1 MTKNNIEVEVLWEDN
16 HLLAV
21 NKPPGMLVQPDLNE
35 DFSLESWGK
44 NYLAHKYDKPGAV
57 FLGIC
62 HRLDRPVSGVVL
74 MSRTSKA
81 LVRLNEQFKQREP
94 KKIYHVLVEGAPKE
108 EESTL
113 VHWLVRHGKSNT
125 SRVQS
130 QASDQGQR
138 AELSYKILEQGR
150 TLSLLEVQLKT
161 GRHHQ
166 IRAQLSAIGCPVV
179 GDVKYGARRGLK
191 DRSIA
196 LHAYSLEINHPVA
209 KTQLLIQAN
218 YPPTPTWSIF
228 NKGK

>member
-196 LHAYSLEINHPVA
+196 LHATA
-209 KTQLLIQAN
+209 WK
-218 YPPTPTWSIF
+218 
-228 NKGK
+228 

>member
-1 MTKNNIEVEVLWEDN
+1 MTKNNIDVKVIWEDN

-21 NKPPGMLVQPDLNE
+21 NKPSGMLVQPDLIE

-44 NYLAHKYDKPGAV
+44 NYLARKYNKPGAV

-74 MSRTSKA
+74 MGRTSKA

-94 KKIYHVLVEGAPKE
+94 QKTYHVVVEGAPKNP
-108 EESTL
+108 ESTL
-113 VHWLVRHGKSNT
+113 IHWLIRNGKSNI
-125 SRVQS
+125 SRVQP
-130 QASDQGQR
+130 QATDQGQR
-138 AELSYKILEQGR
+138 AELSYRTLELGR
-150 TLSLLEVQLKT
+150 TLSLLEVKLKT

-166 IRAQLSAIGCPVV
+166 IRAQLSAIGCPIV

-196 LHAYSLEINHPVA
+196 LHAYSLELNHPVT
-209 KTQLLIQAN
+209 KTQIYLQAT
-218 YPPTPTWSIF
+218 YPPSPTWSIF
-228 NKGK
+228 NKGE